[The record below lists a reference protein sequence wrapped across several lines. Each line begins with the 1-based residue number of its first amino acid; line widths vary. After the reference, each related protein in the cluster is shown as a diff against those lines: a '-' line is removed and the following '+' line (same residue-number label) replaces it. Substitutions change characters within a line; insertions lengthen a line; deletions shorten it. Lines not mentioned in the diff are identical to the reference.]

1 MEAKDGGEGGV
12 VKSAIA
18 VVAIECSGV
27 VGEIGFENIEIAVAV
42 VVGNGGTHAGLFAAV
57 VIEGSA
63 SGHGEIGEGSVAIV
77 VIEDAGGAVPGNI
90 DIRPALVGVVQRRNA
105 ESVVARGR
113 IDVSCGGDGLE
124 SAMAAVSI

>member
-77 VIEDAGGAVPGNI
+77 GIEDAGGAVASNRGIGPAILRGGGRGNAGS
-90 DIRPALVGVVQRRNA
+90 RVAVGLIGVGL
-105 ESVVARGR
+105 ARGVFAR
-113 IDVSCGGDGLE
+113 
-124 SAMAAVSI
+124 A